1 MSEQFLRTAMLL
13 GDSAV
18 DKLAGICVAIFG
30 VGGVGGYVVEGLAR
44 SGVGNFVL
52 IDHDVVSLSNL
63 NRQIIALH
71 STIGQKKVDVAKAR
85 ILDINP
91 TAKVKVYDK
100 FYLPG
105 DEEVSLDGV
114 DYIVDAVDT
123 VSAKIEII
131 MQADK
136 LGIPVISSMGT
147 GNKTDPTAFEIKDVF
162 DTNNCALAK
171 VMRRELKARGIS
183 SLTTVCSRQLP
194 IKRQAQEGQRKPT
207 PASVAWCPSV
217 AGLIIASKVVNDLTN
232 ENK

>member
-1 MSEQFLRTAMLL
+1 MLL

-18 DKLAGICVAIFG
+18 DKLGKSCVAIFG

-105 DEEVSLDGV
+105 DDEVSFEGV

-131 MQADK
+131 VQADR
-136 LGIPVISSMGT
+136 LGIPVVSCMGT

-171 VMRRELKARGIS
+171 VMRRELKARGIN

-194 IKRQAQEGQRKPT
+194 IKMQAQEGQRKPT

>member
-1 MSEQFLRTAMLL
+1 MLL

-18 DKLAGICVAIFG
+18 DKLGKSCVAIFG

-105 DEEVSLDGV
+105 DEEVSFEGV

-131 MQADK
+131 VQADR
-136 LGIPVISSMGT
+136 LGIPVVSCMGT

-171 VMRRELKARGIS
+171 VMRRELKARGIN